1 MSQSALHLGAASGH
15 DDVVQLLLEWRGAAS
30 ADLEARNMYGE
41 TPLHLAAKN
50 GCLGVVRRLL
60 GAGASTEARA
70 TNGMTPLHL
79 AVWAAARSND
89 AVVVE
94 ELLEHHANVDAR
106 DNENKTPAA
115 HLPKSPSAEQLQAL
129 LAAHSAAA
137 GCISPP
143 PPPPLSTLAAGCAEP
158 RAVMEALEAELATLV
173 GLGSL
178 KRQLR
183 SWAKGAL
190 LDGRRAALGLLGTDR
205 TGGGGYSRGP
215 PPHMALLGSPGTG
228 KTTVA
233 RIVARLLHALGALPT
248 DCVIECQRT
257 DLVGEFVGHT
267 GPKTRK
273 KARSNKIQEAEGGV
287 LFVDEAYRLVPAQK
301 ADEKDYG
308 IEALEEIMA
317 VMDSGRL
324 VVIFAEIAEV
334 MLRKMTDT
342 SGLLQGFHLATDCTP
357 VALTALLER
366 KTTARQRRQR
376 NGGLAL
382 PVLCDARDML
392 DCRLDLDCADAE
404 ELVTLRLA
412 DFEAALELVAE

>member
-15 DDVVQLLLEWRGAAS
+15 DDIVQLLVEWRGAAS

-60 GAGASTEARA
+60 RAGASTEARA

-137 GCISPP
+137 GCRSP
-143 PPPPLSTLAAGCAEP
+143 PPPPLSTLAAGCAKP
-158 RAVMEALEAELATLV
+158 RAVMGALEAELATLV
-173 GLGSL
+173 GLASL

-183 SWAKGAL
+183 GWAKGAL
-190 LDGRRAALGLLGTDR
+190 LDGRRAALGLLGTGR

-248 DCVIECQRT
+248 DRVIECQRT

-273 KARSNKIQEAEGGV
+273 KIQEAEGGV

-324 VVIFAEIAEV
+324 VVIFA
-334 MLRKMTDT
+334 DT

-366 KTTARQRRQR
+366 KTTERQRRQR
-376 NGGLAL
+376 NGGLVL

-412 DFEAALELVAE
+412 DLEAALELLAD